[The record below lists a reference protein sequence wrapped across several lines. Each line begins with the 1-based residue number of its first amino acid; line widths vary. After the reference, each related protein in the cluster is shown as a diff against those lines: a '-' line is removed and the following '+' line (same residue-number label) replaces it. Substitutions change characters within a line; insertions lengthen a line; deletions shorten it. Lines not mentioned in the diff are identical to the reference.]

1 MLPGYFESNR
11 PNKQI
16 VQDEESLSKL
26 IGILETKNQNEISE
40 MIDINQERQQ
50 QFINNQQRICEL

>member
-50 QFINNQQRICEL
+50 QFISNQQRICEL